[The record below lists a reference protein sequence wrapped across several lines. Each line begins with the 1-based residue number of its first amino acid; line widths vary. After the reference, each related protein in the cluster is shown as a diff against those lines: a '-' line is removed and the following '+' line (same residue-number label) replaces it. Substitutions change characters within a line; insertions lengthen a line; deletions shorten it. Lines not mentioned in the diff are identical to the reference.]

1 MAVKTIMPSSNKR
14 RSVISEF
21 VSANFTDTSGIIAD
35 NQSPDTQNMIRDVP
49 GKVRKCMGYEKIRK
63 YIGRINGYHVRRGDG
78 IGIIHAGTKM
88 YKEDAVLYD
97 GMADARSR
105 SFQMGS
111 KL

>member
-63 YIGRINGYHVRRGDG
+63 YSGRMNGYQDRRD
-78 IGIIHAGTKM
+78 
-88 YKEDAVLYD
+88 D
-97 GMADARSR
+97 
-105 SFQMGS
+105 
-111 KL
+111 